1 MKIKEKIVP
10 FLIVVFGLILLAYPF
25 ISNYIFEKSASSK
38 VHSYEQKADTM
49 DQEKINRMFQEAK
62 KYNDDL
68 RKSLVQLTDP
78 FKLKQKSG
86 ENLEYQKILNI
97 DGSGIMGYVK
107 IPCISVE
114 LPVYHGTSAE
124 VLEHGVGHLAASSF
138 PIGGK
143 STHSVITG
151 HTGLSSARL
160 FTDLTQMK
168 KGDLFYIHVLDRILA
183 YKVDQISIVKP
194 EDTEKLQIVKG
205 KDYVTLVTCT
215 PYGVNDHRLLIR
227 GIRTRY
233 EKKQEARESG
243 NRGSQWMSVY
253 KRAVLIGLAIVFV
266 IVLTAKM
273 IKRMKSRTMK
283 GDRE

>member
-10 FLIVVFGLILLAYPF
+10 FLIVIFGLILLAYPF
-25 ISNYIFEKSASSK
+25 ISNYVFEKSASSK

-49 DQEKINRMFQEAK
+49 DQGKINRMFQEAK

-68 RKSLVQLTDP
+68 RKSLVQMTDP
-78 FKLKQKSG
+78 FKLKQKNG
-86 ENLEYQKILNI
+86 ENLEYQKILDI
-97 DGSGIMGYVK
+97 DGNGIMGYVK

-124 VLEHGVGHLAASSF
+124 VLEHGVGHLATSSF

-143 STHSVITG
+143 STHSVLTG

-168 KGDLFYIHVLDRILA
+168 EGDLFFIHVLDRDLA
-183 YKVDQISIVKP
+183 YKVDQIVVVKP
-194 EDTEKLQIVKG
+194 EDTTKLQIVQG

-215 PYGVNDHRLLIR
+215 PYGVNDHRLLVR
-227 GIRTRY
+227 GVRTRY
-233 EKKQEARESG
+233 EKKQEEKKSRNRE
-243 NRGSQWMSVY
+243 SQWMSVY
-253 KRAVLIGLAIVFV
+253 KRAVLIGLTIVFG

-273 IKRMKSRTMK
+273 IRRMKERNLK